1 MKKLFALF
9 LIALLAFGGAVTVM
23 AEQPTSDNY
32 EIFGQGGAIGI
43 SAPTKVVNVRYAMSS
58 ANSHSLQS
66 GDCVI
71 WSTNSHDGITIS
83 ACVTSN
89 DPAFAGVL
97 VTSILTA
104 EGSGNSV
111 SRNDRN
117 WGKMAISGYCLV
129 KATLGSTAG
138 RQLVPSGASSPTNS
152 AMTTADDLSVLTTT
166 AVWLSS
172 DTGVLLAAPASNGAL
187 APCNLN

>member
-1 MKKLFALF
+1 MKKIFGLF
-9 LIALLAFGGAVTVM
+9 LIALLAFGVVSAM
-23 AEQPTSDNY
+23 AEAPASDNY
-32 EIFGQGGAIGI
+32 EIFGQGGALGI
-43 SAPTKVVNVRYAMSS
+43 SAPTKVVSVRYAMSS
-58 ANSHSLQS
+58 ANSHTLES

-97 VTSILTA
+97 VTSVLTA

-111 SRNDRN
+111 SRSDRN
-117 WGKMAISGYCLV
+117 WGKMAVSGYCLV

-138 RQLVPSGASSPTNS
+138 QTIIPAGAASPTNS
-152 AMTTADDLSVLTTT
+152 AVTTVDDEGVASAKIVVVS
-166 AVWLSS
+166 A
-172 DTGVLLAAPASNGAL
+172 DTGVLLNAPASDGAL
-187 APCNLN
+187 AGCMLN